1 MMHAASEKGGSLVPP
16 SFILFCNDDNLTAKE
31 LFEIE
36 HADMLKDAQDWIKGT
51 AESCST
57 VAMLVAT
64 IVFASVYTIP
74 GGTNDNGIPKF
85 LNSPLFLFFTITDI
99 IALALSLVS
108 VMMFLSI
115 LTSPFEMNDFHRSL
129 PQKLTLGFTSLFFSL
144 ATTMLA
150 FGSTILL
157 TIRLDKEKWTSSLI
171 YSVTFFP
178 VTLLGLTQFPIYMAF
193 SYRLK
198 RLRKTLMKLVRRRY
212 EGIKYWD

>member
-1 MMHAASEKGGSLVPP
+1 MKKVVPP
-16 SFILFCNDDNLTAKE
+16 SFILVCNDDNLTARE

-57 VAMLVAT
+57 VAVLVAT
-64 IVFASVYTIP
+64 VVFAAAYTIP
-74 GGTNDNGIPKF
+74 GGTDDNGIPKF

-99 IALALSLVS
+99 VALVLSLVS

-115 LTSPFEMNDFHRSL
+115 LTSPFEMNNFHRSL
-129 PQKLTLGFTSLFFSL
+129 PQKLTLGFTLLFFSL
-144 ATTMLA
+144 AATMLA

-157 TIRLDKEKWTSSLI
+157 TFRLEKEKWTSSLL

-178 VTLLGLTQFPIYMAF
+178 VTLLGLTQFPIYIAV

-198 RLRKTLMKLVRRRY
+198 RLRKTLKKFVPRRFT
-212 EGIKYWD
+212 K